1 MRGKSHTI
9 EVWGDFA
16 CFSRPDGG
24 KAERFSYPC
33 PPPSAARGMFDAI
46 YCKGWDRC
54 TGEGQFYWQVER
66 IELLAEPAYIALR
79 RNEVKDKIQVPSV
92 EKWMVGKGVPQPIWA
107 DGDKAFTGADTK
119 GRTQRQTMAL
129 RGPRYRLRGHVVAR
143 RGFEDRWPSFDEQFK
158 RRATQGKCFH
168 QPFLGC
174 REFVSFF
181 RYVESP
187 EAEPAPVDYSQE
199 LGFMVYDIFDLR
211 KVNDWHARPFISL
224 FQAKIEHGVLTVPAF
239 ESDLVLKPDI
249 AERSVG

>member
-1 MRGKSHTI
+1 MREQTHVI

-24 KAERFSYPC
+24 KVERFSYPC
-33 PPPSAARGMFDAI
+33 PPPSAARGIFDAI
-46 YCKGWDRC
+46 YCKGWDRY
-54 TGEGQFYWQVER
+54 TGDSEFRWQVEK

-79 RNEVKDKIQVPSV
+79 RNEVKEKIHVPSV
-92 EKWMVGKGVPQPIWA
+92 EKWRGGRGVVQPIWA
-107 DGDKAFTGADTK
+107 DADKAFSGADTK

-129 RGPRYRLRGHVVAR
+129 RGPRYRLHAHIVPRP
-143 RGFEDRWPSFDEQFK
+143 GFEDQRKAFDEQFE
-158 RRATQGKCFH
+158 RRARQGKCFQ

-199 LGFMVYDIFDLR
+199 LGFMVYDVFDLR

-224 FQAKIEHGVLTVPAF
+224 FQANIENGVLTVPPF
-239 ESDLVLKPDI
+239 DSDLVLKPDA
-249 AERSVG
+249 AERRVG